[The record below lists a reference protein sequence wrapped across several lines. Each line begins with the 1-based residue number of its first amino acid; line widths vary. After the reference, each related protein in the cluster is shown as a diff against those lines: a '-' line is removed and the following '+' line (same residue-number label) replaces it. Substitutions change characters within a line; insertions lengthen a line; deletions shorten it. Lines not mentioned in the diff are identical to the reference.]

1 MLIKNSECFR
11 NLFQTLA
18 STLPVPKP
26 SFIQEHIHFSPLPI
40 PKSFFIQE
48 HIHFPTLPIPKP
60 SFIQEHIHFPVSTK
74 EVATFTD
81 TPPNILAQP
90 AMLMDALKGYQL
102 NCVPTRGHAKAQAK
116 AVGMDLC
123 GAPVTA
129 VCTVPCL
136 KINSK
141 LQSLLLPV
149 IQSKCLVLAL
159 TPCKLSFQ
167 HLPCRLFS
175 LTPGLYLAPASQTS
189 GMLVLDNF
197 CL

>member
-1 MLIKNSECFR
+1 
-11 NLFQTLA
+11 
-18 STLPVPKP
+18 
-26 SFIQEHIHFSPLPI
+26 
-40 PKSFFIQE
+40 
-48 HIHFPTLPIPKP
+48 
-60 SFIQEHIHFPVSTK
+60 
-74 EVATFTD
+74 
-81 TPPNILAQP
+81 
-90 AMLMDALKGYQL
+90 MDALKGYQL
-102 NCVPTRGHAKAQAK
+102 NSVPTRGHAKAQAK

-141 LQSLLLPV
+141 LQSLLLLV
-149 IQSKCLVLAL
+149 IQSKRLVLAL

-197 CL
+197 CLWKRLYYKAYTCQLKTINCSVLGLYIFNKLTLFMPINQINSDVYVLLNRQSG